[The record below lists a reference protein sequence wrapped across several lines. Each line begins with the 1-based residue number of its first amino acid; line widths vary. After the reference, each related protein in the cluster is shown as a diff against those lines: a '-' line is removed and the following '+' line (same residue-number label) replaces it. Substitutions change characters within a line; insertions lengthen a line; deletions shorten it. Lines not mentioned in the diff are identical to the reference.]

1 LQEKKA
7 TGCRRIKEKKR
18 KKKSGGVQE
27 RQGWSSKREEKDQ
40 RALGLKSEFKWK
52 KKGQIWKSKSKE

>member
-18 KKKSGGVQE
+18 EKKIW
-27 RQGWSSKREEKDQ
+27 WSSGEAGLVKQKRRK
-40 RALGLKSEFKWK
+40 RPKSPWAK
-52 KKGQIWKSKSKE
+52 I